1 MTIQFIENAWP
12 VIKASLVAR
21 FGAALGTYG
30 ALLGAAQVFLSQ
42 ADQDTLHIAWQVAH
56 LPFELAV
63 AGILGIPVAR
73 GIKQDSVTKA
83 ANKQGGS

>member
-21 FGAALGTYG
+21 LG
-30 ALLGAAQVFLSQ
+30 ALLGAYGAILAAAQTFLSA
-42 ADQDTLHIAWQVAH
+42 ADQATLQVPWQVEH
-56 LPFELAV
+56 LPFILAV

-73 GIKQDSVTKA
+73 GIKQDSVTNA
-83 ANKQGGS
+83 ANK